1 MVEIPIVSE
10 LSLKMSMCFPFLPDV
25 HRFRAGV
32 SQPVQRTGDLH
43 QEPHGA
49 IPWGELLRG
58 LTAHVSPRPF
68 PPLSLAGHPKNSAFA
83 FCQ

>member
-1 MVEIPIVSE
+1 MVEILIMSE

-32 SQPVQRTGDLH
+32 SQPVQGTGDLH
-43 QEPHGA
+43 QEPHGE
-49 IPWGELLRG
+49 IPRGQLLRG

-68 PPLSLAGHPKNSAFA
+68 APLVLAEHPENSALA